1 MGPSVRRK
9 QRGVTTLAIVLIL
22 LVIITTMVLFSSTV
36 GFFEQRSAINLNR
49 ARIAQQAAD
58 YAISLSGEYLKA
70 HRDALIS
77 DDVAE
82 LGWFATGTKH
92 WAKCADVA
100 MPLAGHPCLSER
112 DTTRRAQLY
121 FWTADGTVTGSQAL
135 PYTSVIPAAAQLE
148 SGTGGAA
155 AFTTTTEV
163 NALLCRLDTTDAANV
178 HCALEPVSGNR
189 VALTLV
195 ARAALGGESADS
207 EIKEAWATYNT
218 FIPSAAVPL
227 VASGVVRGLGN
238 AQIVAA
244 PNAGGYGLPGSIWT
258 PDDANV
264 DGSGTGGIGSV
275 STCHIGDYLKGTPE
289 TQLKTTCATTDDC
302 SCDGGSSSEFLSGHI
317 GTIRREVEDILDID
331 GGLGDLP
338 DIEFFPGGVHPV
350 TGARLDKAADPT
362 DDSLFEYT
370 FAVDYVVFPTE
381 AYVALNGPTAA
392 AGSTLVDCGESGTQN
407 CFDYAMR
414 EEFDA
419 TVVASCADLN
429 ATSSG
434 IIYVPSG
441 CTSIP
446 NNIGT
451 AGSPVIAVLDQSGG
465 TIMDLNSDAIV
476 YGLLFL
482 HSDDQTARVVGN
494 GDIKI
499 FGALVVE
506 GEVEISGNITVVYD
520 DTSVS
525 GDTHKLPASAR
536 FGRVSGSW
544 LDAGTAF

>member
-1 MGPSVRRK
+1 MPTYATARRL

-22 LVIITTMVLFSSTV
+22 LVVITAMVLFSSTV
-36 GFFEQRSAINLNR
+36 GFFEQRTATNLNR

-58 YAISLSGEYLKA
+58 YAISLAGEYMKA
-70 HRDALIS
+70 NRDLLIS
-77 DDVAE
+77 DDPAAN
-82 LGWFATGTKH
+82 GWLAAGTAR

-100 MPLAGHPCLSER
+100 TPPADHPCLSER
-112 DTTRRAQLY
+112 DATRRAQLY
-121 FWTADGTVTGSQAL
+121 FWTSDGTTTGSRAV
-135 PYTSVIPAAAQLE
+135 PYTGIIPAAAQVE
-148 SGTGGAA
+148 AGTGGSA
-155 AFTTTTEV
+155 AFATTTEV
-163 NALLCRLDTTDAANV
+163 NALLCRLDTSDPANV
-178 HCALEPVSGNR
+178 HCDLDPTSGNR
-189 VALTLV
+189 IALTLV
-195 ARAALGGESADS
+195 ARSALAAESAGA
-207 EIKEAWATYNT
+207 EIKEAWATYNS

-227 VASGVVRGLGN
+227 VASGMVKGLGN

-258 PDDANV
+258 PEDADV
-264 DGSGTGGIGSV
+264 DGSSGGIGSV

-289 TQLKTTCATTDDC
+289 TELKTTCATTDDC

-317 GTIRREVEDILDID
+317 GTIKRESEDILDAD
-331 GGLGDLP
+331 LGHGVLP
-338 DIEFFPGGVHPV
+338 DIQFFPAIGM
-350 TGARLDKAADPT
+350 DKAADPT

-370 FAVDYVVFPTE
+370 FGVDYVVAPTQE
-381 AYVALNGPTAA
+381 EIALNGPTAA
-392 AGSTLVDCGESGTQN
+392 SGTTRMTCGDSGTQN

-419 TVVASCADLN
+419 TIEASCAALN
-429 ATSSG
+429 TSSSG
-434 IIYVPSG
+434 IIYIPTG
-441 CTSIP
+441 CTDIP

-451 AGSPVIAVLDQSGG
+451 PDNPVIAVLDQSGG
-465 TIMDLNSDAIV
+465 VTLDLNSNAIV

-482 HSDDQTARVVGN
+482 HSDTQTAQVTGN
-494 GDIKI
+494 GNIKI

-506 GEVEISGNITVVYD
+506 GEVEISGDITVVYD

-525 GDTHKLPASAR
+525 GDTNKLPKSAR

>member
-1 MGPSVRRK
+1 MPPTITAPRL
-9 QRGVTTLAIVLIL
+9 QRGVTTLAIVLIV
-22 LVIITTMVLFSSTV
+22 LVVITAMVLFSSTV
-36 GFFEQRSAINLNR
+36 GFFEQRTATNLNR
-49 ARIAQQAAD
+49 ARIAQHASD
-58 YAISLSGEYLKA
+58 YAISLAGEYMKA
-70 HRDALIS
+70 NRNVLIS
-77 DDVAE
+77 DDVAAG
-82 LGWFATGTKH
+82 GWFATGTTH

-100 MPLAGHPCLSER
+100 SPPDDHPCLSER

-121 FWTADGTVTGSQAL
+121 FWTSDGTTTGTRAL
-135 PYTSVIPAAAQLE
+135 PYTSVIPAAAQVE
-148 SGTGGAA
+148 AGTGGSAGFA
-155 AFTTTTEV
+155 TTTEV
-163 NALLCRLDTTDAANV
+163 NALLCRLDTTDPANV
-178 HCALEPVSGNR
+178 HCDLDPVSGNR

-195 ARAALGGESADS
+195 ARSAMSGESADA
-207 EIKEAWATYNT
+207 EVKEAWATYNS

-227 VASGVVRGLGN
+227 VASGMVKGLGN

-258 PDDANV
+258 PANADV
-264 DGSGTGGIGSV
+264 DGSGGGGIGSV

-317 GTIRREVEDILDID
+317 GTIKRESEDILDID
-331 GGLGDLP
+331 GGHGVLP
-338 DIEFFPGGVHPV
+338 DIQFFPGSG
-350 TGARLDKAADPT
+350 LDKSTDPT

-370 FAVDYVVFPTE
+370 FAVDYVVAEDDATG
-381 AYVALNGPTAA
+381 A
-392 AGSTLVDCGESGTQN
+392 TLMNCGDSGTQN

-419 TVVASCADLN
+419 TVEASCADLN
-429 ATSSG
+429 TGSSG
-434 IIYVPSG
+434 IIYIPTG
-441 CTSIP
+441 CTDIP
-446 NNIGT
+446 NDI
-451 AGSPVIAVLDQSGG
+451 GSPDNPVIVVLNQSGG
-465 TIMDLNSDAIV
+465 VNMDLNSSAIV

-482 HSDDQTARVVGN
+482 HSDDQTATVTGN
-494 GDIKI
+494 GNIKV

-506 GEVEISGNITVVYD
+506 GEVQISGDITVVYD